1 MDRETI
7 IEQIKATV
15 DKVEDETVLKD
26 MLNLID
32 AVYQHY
38 QNGQW
43 GR

>member
-1 MDRETI
+1 MNKESI
-7 IEQIKATV
+7 IEQINSIL
-15 DKVEDETVLKD
+15 DKIEDETVLKD
-26 MLNLID
+26 MLNLVD